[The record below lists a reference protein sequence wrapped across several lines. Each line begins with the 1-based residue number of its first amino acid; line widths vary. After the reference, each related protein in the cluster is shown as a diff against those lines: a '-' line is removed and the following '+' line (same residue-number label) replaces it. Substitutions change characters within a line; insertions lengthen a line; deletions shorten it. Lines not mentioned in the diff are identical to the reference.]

1 MVRIFEKTGIRKHR
15 NSKTWN
21 FEYFGP
27 QNLVGSIFIVFKG
40 HDLTQNF
47 DAADSTGID
56 SYSFD
61 QKHIWIHL

>member
-27 QNLVGSIFIVFKG
+27 QNLVGSIFIVFKR
-40 HDLTQNF
+40 HDLTQNEF
-47 DAADSTGID
+47 FSSLELNWYLYT
-56 SYSFD
+56 F
-61 QKHIWIHL
+61 KF